1 MMGQEN
7 RRTLA
12 NNDCRYLL
20 MGMLMRRK
28 YTEGMDI

>member
-1 MMGQEN
+1 MMGKEN
-7 RRTLA
+7 RRALA

-28 YTEGMDI
+28 CTEGMDI

>member
-1 MMGQEN
+1 MLGKGH
-7 RRTLA
+7 RRGMA

-28 YTEGMDI
+28 YTDGMDI